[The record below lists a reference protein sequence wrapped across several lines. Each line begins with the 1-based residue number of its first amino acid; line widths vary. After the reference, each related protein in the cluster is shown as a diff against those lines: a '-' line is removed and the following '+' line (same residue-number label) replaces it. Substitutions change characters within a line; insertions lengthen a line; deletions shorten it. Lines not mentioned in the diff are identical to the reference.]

1 MPHGYC
7 TECRAQ
13 VTVRDGLCLLD
24 HRIDPATIEETS
36 GRRLRA
42 SARRRRGTHEPR
54 PIIRRDLPTVSLDP
68 SPLSGSLALLERER
82 VQFEEQVA
90 RFDETVEEPQP
101 RPAPQP
107 VAVTAAPRQLT
118 APVTNSETLSL
129 TGLLVEELWNLS
141 PDEDLLEWAPSEMDA
156 NLAQSGMRARK
167 LVVLVAIA
175 LAVAAVGWRALTWD
189 DARVV
194 LSMDAVTDAS
204 SELVTEVLALSGP
217 VADLSDGTLS
227 DPLAASTALARLDET
242 ARVLFGVAGDMST
255 DPDMAPVREQAIAQA
270 GGALELGSILSE
282 TIAYS
287 AAVELITRPIDLP
300 TETDIDGLA
309 DVTQRVTAWVS
320 DFQSGVQS
328 LPGNDVTDTHRVA
341 LTDLATSLP
350 EWQAAYLDSLRGK
363 NVDQAAAHIQ
373 ALQVQVSFVRDSWRD
388 TVASISIWAQERIEA
403 LAVPLVVNR

>member
-24 HRIDPATIEETS
+24 HRIDPDTIEETP
-36 GRRLRA
+36 GRRLRP

-54 PIIRRDLPTVSLDP
+54 PILRRDLPSVSLEP
-68 SPLSGSLALLERER
+68 SPIHGSLALLERER
-82 VQFEEQVA
+82 TQFEEQVA
-90 RFDETVEEPQP
+90 RFDETVEEPQ

-107 VAVTAAPRQLT
+107 VPVAPAARRLT
-118 APVTNSETLSL
+118 APVTDSETLSL

-141 PDEDLLEWAPSEMDA
+141 PDEDILSWAPNEMDA
-156 NLAQSGMRARK
+156 NLAQSGMRVRK
-167 LVVLVAIA
+167 VVVLVAIA
-175 LAVAAVGWRALTWD
+175 LAVAAIGWRAITWD
-189 DARVV
+189 DSRAV

-204 SELVTEVLALSGP
+204 SELVIEVLALSGP
-217 VADLSDGTLS
+217 VTDLSDGTLS

-242 ARVLFGVAGDMST
+242 ARALFGVAGDMST

-282 TIAYS
+282 TIAYA
-287 AAVELITRPIDLP
+287 AAVELITRPLDLP
-300 TETDIDGLA
+300 AETDIDGLA
-309 DVTQRVTAWVS
+309 DVTQRVTSWVS
-320 DFQSGVQS
+320 NFQSGVQS
-328 LPGNDVTDTHRVA
+328 LPGNDVTDTHRMA
-341 LTDLATSLP
+341 LVDLAASLP

-363 NVDQAAAHIQ
+363 DVDRATSHIQ
-373 ALQVQVSFVRDSWRD
+373 ELQVQASFVRDSWRD
-388 TVASISIWAQERIEA
+388 TVGSISIWAQERIDS

>member
-1 MPHGYC
+1 M
-7 TECRAQ
+7 
-13 VTVRDGLCLLD
+13 
-24 HRIDPATIEETS
+24 
-36 GRRLRA
+36 
-42 SARRRRGTHEPR
+42 
-54 PIIRRDLPTVSLDP
+54 
-68 SPLSGSLALLERER
+68 SGSLALLKRER
-82 VQFEEQVA
+82 AQFEEQVA
-90 RFDETVEEPQP
+90 RFDETVEEPQV

-107 VAVTAAPRQLT
+107 VGVAAAPRQLT
-118 APVTNSETLSL
+118 APVTDSQTLSL

-141 PDEDLLEWAPSEMDA
+141 PDEDILEWAPSEMDP

-167 LVVLVAIA
+167 VVVLVAIA

-189 DARVV
+189 DSRVV
-194 LSMDAVTDAS
+194 LSMNAVTDAS
-204 SELVTEVLALSGP
+204 SQLVSEILALSGP

-242 ARVLFGVAGDMST
+242 ARGLFGVAGDMST
-255 DPDMAPVREQAIAQA
+255 DSDMAPVREQAIAQA

-282 TIAYS
+282 TIAYA
-287 AAVELITRPIDLP
+287 AAVELITRPLDLP

-341 LTDLATSLP
+341 LTDLAASLP
-350 EWQAAYLDSLRGK
+350 AWQAAYLDSLRGK
-363 NVDQAAAHIQ
+363 DVDRATAHIEQ
-373 ALQVQVSFVRDSWRD
+373 LQVQINFVRDSWRD
-388 TVASISIWAQERIEA
+388 TVASISIWAQERIDR

>member
-1 MPHGYC
+1 LPHGYC

-24 HRIDPATIEETS
+24 HRIDPATIEETP

-42 SARRRRGTHEPR
+42 SARRRRGTHLPR
-54 PIIRRDLPTVSLDP
+54 PIIRRDLPSVSLDL
-68 SPLSGSLALLERER
+68 SPLGGTVALLERER

-90 RFDETVEEPQP
+90 RFDEPVSEPQ
-101 RPAPQP
+101 RR
-107 VAVTAAPRQLT
+107 APRQL
-118 APVTNSETLSL
+118 APVTDSETLSL

-141 PDEDLLEWAPSEMDA
+141 PDEDILGWAPSEMDA
-156 NLAQSGMRARK
+156 SLAQSGMRARK
-167 LVVLVAIA
+167 IVVLVAIA
-175 LAVAAVGWRALTWD
+175 VAVAAIGWRALTWD
-189 DARVV
+189 DSRVV
-194 LSMDAVTDAS
+194 QSMDAVTGAS

-217 VADLSDGTLS
+217 VTDLADGTIA

-270 GGALELGSILSE
+270 AGALELGSILSE
-282 TIAYS
+282 SIAYS
-287 AAVELITRPIDLP
+287 AAVELITRPLELP
-300 TETDIDGLA
+300 AETDIDGLA
-309 DVTQRVTAWVS
+309 AVTQRVTGWVS

-341 LTDLATSLP
+341 LADLAASLP

-363 NVDQAAAHIQ
+363 DVDRAAAHIQ
-373 ALQVQVSFVRDSWRD
+373 ELQVQVSFVRDSWRD
-388 TVASISIWAQERIEA
+388 TVASISIWAQERIDT
-403 LAVPLVVNR
+403 LAIPLVVNR

>member
-1 MPHGYC
+1 LPHGYC

-24 HRIDPATIEETS
+24 HRIDPATIEETP

-42 SARRRRGTHEPR
+42 SARRRRGTHLPR
-54 PIIRRDLPTVSLDP
+54 PIIRRDLPSVSLDL
-68 SPLSGSLALLERER
+68 SPLGGTVALLERER

-90 RFDETVEEPQP
+90 RFDEPVSEPQ
-101 RPAPQP
+101 RR
-107 VAVTAAPRQLT
+107 APRQL
-118 APVTNSETLSL
+118 APVTDSETLSL

-141 PDEDLLEWAPSEMDA
+141 PDEDILGWAPSEMDA
-156 NLAQSGMRARK
+156 SLAQSGMRARK
-167 LVVLVAIA
+167 IVVLVAIA
-175 LAVAAVGWRALTWD
+175 VAVAAIGWRALTWD
-189 DARVV
+189 DSRVV
-194 LSMDAVTDAS
+194 QSMDAVTGAS

-217 VADLSDGTLS
+217 VTDLADGTLA

-270 GGALELGSILSE
+270 AGALELGSILSE
-282 TIAYS
+282 SIAYS
-287 AAVELITRPIDLP
+287 AAVELITRPLELP
-300 TETDIDGLA
+300 AETDIDGLA
-309 DVTQRVTAWVS
+309 AVTQRVTGWVS

-341 LTDLATSLP
+341 LADLAASLP

-363 NVDQAAAHIQ
+363 DVDRAAAHIQ
-373 ALQVQVSFVRDSWRD
+373 ELQVQVSFVRDSWRD
-388 TVASISIWAQERIEA
+388 TVASISIWAQERIDI
-403 LAVPLVVNR
+403 LAIPLVVNR